1 MPNLIHIVYVSFSRN
16 QLSELELDELLS
28 EIRPKNLATGITGL
42 LLYNDEIFIQVIE
55 GESDTIHDLYDRLQ
69 KDKRHTNIVKILE
82 ERIDQRSFPNWSMG
96 YQKLSKED
104 SKDIPGFTDVMSSN
118 DIRETLKQS
127 SQAIVDLIVKFMKYT

>member
-28 EIRPKNLATGITGL
+28 EIRPKNLATGVTGL

-69 KDKRHTNIVKILE
+69 NDKRHTNIVKILE

-104 SKDIPGFTDVMSSN
+104 SKDLPGFTDVMSSN

>member
-1 MPNLIHIVYVSFSRN
+1 MPNIIHIVYVSFSRN

-28 EIRPKNLATGITGL
+28 EIRPKNLANGVTGL

-55 GESDTIHDLYDRLQ
+55 GETDTIRTLYDRLQ
-69 KDKRHTNIVKILE
+69 NDNRHTNIVKILE
-82 ERIDQRSFPNWSMG
+82 ESIDQRSFPEWSMG

-104 SKDIPGFTDVMSSN
+104 SKDLPGFTDVMSSN
-118 DIRETLKQS
+118 DIREALKQS

>member
-55 GESDTIHDLYDRLQ
+55 GETDTIRRLYDILQ

-104 SKDIPGFTDVMSSN
+104 SKDLPGFTDVMSSN

>member
-1 MPNLIHIVYVSFSRN
+1 MPNLIHIVYVSFSSN
-16 QLSELELDELLS
+16 QLSELELDQLLS
-28 EIRPKNLATGITGL
+28 EIRPKNLANGVTGL

-55 GESDTIHDLYDRLQ
+55 GELNTIRTLYDILQ
-69 KDKRHTNIVKILE
+69 KDKRHTNVVKILE

-104 SKDIPGFTDVMSSN
+104 SKDLPGFTDVMSSS

>member
-28 EIRPKNLATGITGL
+28 EIRPKNLATGVTGL

-104 SKDIPGFTDVMSSN
+104 SKDLPGFTDVMSSN
-118 DIRETLKQS
+118 DIRERLKQS

>member
-1 MPNLIHIVYVSFSRN
+1 MPNLIHIVYVSFSKN

-28 EIRPKNLATGITGL
+28 EIRPKNLKQGVTGL

-55 GESDTIHDLYDRLQ
+55 GKSDTIHDLYDRLQ

-96 YQKLSKED
+96 YQKLSKEE
-104 SKDIPGFTDVMSSN
+104 SKVLPGFTDLMTTN
-118 DIRETLKQS
+118 DIRESLKQS

>member
-16 QLSELELDELLS
+16 QLSELELDQLLS
-28 EIRPKNLATGITGL
+28 EIRPKNLANGVTGL

-55 GESDTIHDLYDRLQ
+55 GETDTIRTLYDILQ
-69 KDKRHTNIVKILE
+69 KDRRHTNIVKILE
-82 ERIDQRSFPNWSMG
+82 EKIDQRSFPDWSMG

-104 SKDIPGFTDVMSSN
+104 SKDLPGFTDVMSSN
-118 DIRETLKQS
+118 DIRNSLKQS

>member
-16 QLSELELDELLS
+16 QLSELELDQLLS
-28 EIRPKNLATGITGL
+28 EIRPKNLANGVTGL

-55 GESDTIHDLYDRLQ
+55 GETDTIRTLYDRLQ
-69 KDKRHTNIVKILE
+69 NDNRHTNIVKILE
-82 ERIDQRSFPNWSMG
+82 EDIDQRSFPEWSMG

-104 SKDIPGFTDVMSSN
+104 SKDLPGFTDVMSSN
-118 DIRETLKQS
+118 DIREALKQS

>member
-16 QLSELELDELLS
+16 QLSELKLDELLS
-28 EIRPKNLATGITGL
+28 EIRPKNLANGVTGL

-55 GESDTIHDLYDRLQ
+55 GELNTIRTLYDLLQ

-104 SKDIPGFTDVMSSN
+104 SKVLPGFTDVMSSN